1 MTARRSPSFPS
12 RGTEAHRLHGLLE
25 AHRIIT
31 ADLSLRSMLDRIVSA
46 ACDLVGARYGAVGV
60 LASDG
65 SLEHFV
71 HHGMPMA
78 LVSRIG
84 ELPRGRG
91 LLGAVLDVPD
101 AVRVDDLTQ
110 DGRSGGFPP
119 GHPPMRSFLGVPIR
133 VRGAAF
139 GELYLADPAVGLFT
153 EDDEDLVTALAA
165 SAGSAIENARLYDQA
180 QRSTD
185 WLNASGEIARTLL
198 ADADEEVLMD
208 VVSRALDIAGADYA
222 GLIMPTDGGRLRVTF
237 TRGAGGEDFLGY
249 EFDPVASPLG
259 RAIIAGES
267 ICTPDLM
274 NWAKDDFV
282 NRWDFGPAMLVPL
295 ADSDGARGAVLMIR
309 HSKRAGFGADDVMQA
324 STFAAQVAL
333 ALQLNDARADAE
345 WLRVLEDRHRIA
357 QDLHD
362 NVMQRLFATGVG
374 LQALADQRLDPDT
387 GSRLRR
393 YIADLDETIE
403 QIRNRV
409 FGLRANGTG
418 GRRGRRGRFL
428 RARPQPSDMTKVAQ
442 PAVLR
447 SLSTARMHSEGPPE
461 VSA

>member
-1 MTARRSPSFPS
+1 
-12 RGTEAHRLHGLLE
+12 
-25 AHRIIT
+25 
-31 ADLSLRSMLDRIVSA
+31 
-46 ACDLVGARYGAVGV
+46 
-60 LASDG
+60 
-65 SLEHFV
+65 
-71 HHGMPMA
+71 
-78 LVSRIG
+78 
-84 ELPRGRG
+84 
-91 LLGAVLDVPD
+91 
-101 AVRVDDLTQ
+101 
-110 DGRSGGFPP
+110 
-119 GHPPMRSFLGVPIR
+119 
-133 VRGAAF
+133 
-139 GELYLADPAVGLFT
+139 
-153 EDDEDLVTALAA
+153 
-165 SAGSAIENARLYDQA
+165 LYDQA

-222 GLIMPTDGGRLRVTF
+222 GLIMPTDGERLRVTF
-237 TRGAGGEDFLGY
+237 AKGAGGEDFLGY

-274 NWAKDDFV
+274 NWANDDFV

-309 HSKRAGFGADDVMQA
+309 HSQRAGFGSDDVMQA

-387 GSRLRR
+387 GGRLRR

-409 FGLRANGTG
+409 FGLRANGAG

-428 RARPQPSDMTKVAQ
+428 RARPQPSDTTKVAQ

-447 SLSTARMHSEGPPE
+447 TLSTTRMHSEGPPE

>member
-1 MTARRSPSFPS
+1 M
-12 RGTEAHRLHGLLE
+12 
-25 AHRIIT
+25 
-31 ADLSLRSMLDRIVSA
+31 
-46 ACDLVGARYGAVGV
+46 
-60 LASDG
+60 
-65 SLEHFV
+65 
-71 HHGMPMA
+71 
-78 LVSRIG
+78 
-84 ELPRGRG
+84 
-91 LLGAVLDVPD
+91 
-101 AVRVDDLTQ
+101 
-110 DGRSGGFPP
+110 
-119 GHPPMRSFLGVPIR
+119 
-133 VRGAAF
+133 
-139 GELYLADPAVGLFT
+139 
-153 EDDEDLVTALAA
+153 
-165 SAGSAIENARLYDQA
+165 
-180 QRSTD
+180 D

-222 GLIMPTDGGRLRVTF
+222 GLIMPTDDGRLRVTF
-237 TRGAGGEDFLGY
+237 AKGIGGADFLGY

-259 RAIIAGES
+259 QAIIAGES
-267 ICTPDLM
+267 CCTSDLM
-274 NWAKDDFV
+274 EWAKDDFV

-309 HSKRAGFGADDVMQA
+309 QTQRAGFGPVDVMQA

-387 GSRLRR
+387 GGRLRR

-418 GRRGRRGRFL
+418 GRRIRRGRFL
-428 RARPQPSDMTKVAQ
+428 RARPQPSEATKVAE

-447 SLSTARMHSEGPPE
+447 TLSTARVHSDDPPE
-461 VSA
+461 VSV

>member
-1 MTARRSPSFPS
+1 MCSTANTALRDEEGTMTARRSPAYPP
-12 RGTEAHRLHGLLE
+12 RVTEAQRLHGLLA

-31 ADLSLRSMLDRIVSA
+31 ADLSLRSMLDRIVAA
-46 ACDLVGARYGAVGV
+46 ACDLVGAQYGALGV

-71 HHGMPMA
+71 HHGMPPA
-78 LVSRIG
+78 LVAHIG
-84 ELPRGRG
+84 DLPRGQG
-91 LLGAVLDVPD
+91 LLGAVLDVPV

-139 GELYLADPAVGLFT
+139 GELYLADPAIGLFT

-180 QRSTD
+180 RRSMD

-222 GLIMPTDGGRLRVTF
+222 ALIMPTDDGRLRVSFAKGT
-237 TRGAGGEDFLGY
+237 GGTDFLGY

-259 RAIIAGES
+259 QAIIAGES
-267 ICTPDLM
+267 CCTSDLM
-274 NWAKDDFV
+274 EWAKDDFV

-309 HSKRAGFGADDVMQA
+309 QTQRAGFGPVDVMQA

-387 GSRLRR
+387 GGRLRR
-393 YIADLDETIE
+393 YIADLDDTIE

-418 GRRGRRGRFL
+418 GRR
-428 RARPQPSDMTKVAQ
+428 V
-442 PAVLR
+442 
-447 SLSTARMHSEGPPE
+447 
-461 VSA
+461 